1 MAMQPIYAA
10 LKKALDENQLVAIA
24 TILHGPYTGRK
35 LLLRADGI
43 RLGTLGVPE
52 FDAIALPVIAQ
63 ILEGQQSR
71 RLLFT
76 APEGE
81 IDLFV
86 DVYPPPQRLIII
98 GAVHTAIHLV
108 TFARTLGLETFLLDA
123 RSAFATPE
131 RFPHVDH
138 LLLAWPADSLVQ
150 IPLSETSYVVFLTH
164 DEKIDNPALVRV
176 LQSSA
181 RYIGA
186 LGSRKTHT
194 RRLLQLRKLGVP
206 DSQLARIKAP
216 IGLDIGAEGPEEI
229 ALSIMA
235 EIVAVRRGSHQI
247 LHSKE

>member
-10 LKKALDENQLVAIA
+10 LKQALDENQLVALA
-24 TILHGPYTGRK
+24 TILRGPHTGCK

-43 RLGTLGVPE
+43 HLGTLGTPE

-81 IDLFV
+81 VDLFV

-98 GAVHTAIHLV
+98 GAVHAAIHLV

-164 DEKIDNPALVRV
+164 DEKIDNPALIHV

-194 RRLLQLRKLGVP
+194 RRLQQLRELGVP

-216 IGLDIGAEGPEEI
+216 IGLNIGAEGPEEI

-235 EIVAVRRGSHQI
+235 EIVAVRRGAHQI
-247 LHSKE
+247 LHKE